1 MDAGGQGVHKEEGD
15 VRLLLPPTVSDS
27 NIAIVASRFLQVEL
41 ELNAHLRRLSFS
53 DPVRYIYNPLE
64 YAWDTHRCYVEKY
77 CGGGQS
83 VLFLGMNPGPFGMAQ
98 TGVRIWLLAVLKIKC
113 TCAFQYECKL
123 SAIQLDKQKLL
134 YTMSSTSFL
143 FSGPLWRGE
152 LCARLAEDHR
162 EGGTSPR

>member
-1 MDAGGQGVHKEEGD
+1 MHKEEGD
-15 VRLLLPPTVSDS
+15 VCLLLPPTVSDS
-27 NIAIVASRFLQVEL
+27 NIAIAASRFLQVEL

-98 TGVRIWLLAVLKIKC
+98 TGVRIWLLSLKYNLLVHSNINVNN
-113 TCAFQYECKL
+113 
-123 SAIQLDKQKLL
+123 LL
-134 YTMSSTSFL
+134 YS
-143 FSGPLWRGE
+143 
-152 LCARLAEDHR
+152 
-162 EGGTSPR
+162 